1 MTSVRRRLRTLR
13 RQAGTAVLATGLAVT
28 AASPASAA
36 TLGPV
41 SNTFV
46 GVSAPSVSQTQARDD
61 ATRTALLYAG
71 LTWDT
76 GNCQVTQA
84 DVLAY
89 QIHGLQQYQY
99 TVRVTC
105 TGEPLRM
112 PDTLDL
118 VRYLS
123 SGEHLSTTWGAFGY
137 QREGSLGSLY
147 GTQQPGT
154 TALYQCVS
162 GSRDTFTS
170 PRVDCEGQR
179 YGTRR
184 GFVFQQPPAGVATR
198 RLYRC
203 LIGGEHFDSND
214 PGCEGQRTEGLLGY
228 TLA

>member
-1 MTSVRRRLRTLR
+1 MTSVRRRLRTLGS
-13 RQAGTAVLATGLAVT
+13 QAGSAALATGLAL
-28 AASPASAA
+28 AIAGPASAA
-36 TLGPV
+36 TVGPV

-61 ATRTALLYAG
+61 ATRTAYTNAG
-71 LTWDT
+71 LTWNT
-76 GNCQVTQA
+76 ANCRVTQA

-89 QIHGLQQYQY
+89 QIHGLPQYQY

-123 SGEHLSTTWGAFGY
+123 DGEHLSTTWGAFGY
-137 QREGSLGSLY
+137 QREGSLGRLY

-154 TALYQCVS
+154 IALYQCAS
-162 GSRDTFTS
+162 GARDTFTS

-179 YGTRR
+179 YGTRL
-184 GFVFQQPPAGVATR
+184 GYIFQQPPAGVATK

-203 LIGGEHFDSND
+203 LIGGEHFDSTD